1 VAFDIPGL
9 RPVSLEVEMTAE
21 EFELLSADEA
31 EAILAERYTRLT
43 AAGYAP
49 TSALLAAAR
58 IDVDIEVAE
67 QLVQDAKPGFS
78 VCTIF

>member
-1 VAFDIPGL
+1 MA
-9 RPVSLEVEMTAE
+9 AE
-21 EFELLSADEA
+21 ELELLSAHEA
-31 EAILAERYTRLT
+31 EAILAERHTRLT

-49 TSALLAAAR
+49 TSALLAAR

-67 QLVQDAKPGFS
+67 QLVHDAKPGFS

>member
-1 VAFDIPGL
+1 
-9 RPVSLEVEMTAE
+9 MTAA
-21 EFELLSADEA
+21 EFELLSAEEA

-43 AAGYAP
+43 AAGYTP

-58 IDVDIEVAE
+58 VEIEIELAE
-67 QLVQDAKPGFS
+67 ELVRDAKPGFS